1 MAVVIDLEGKV
12 AFVSGATAGLGA
24 GIADRLVEAG
34 AFVFRHAG
42 RTGPDGGDLGDP
54 QIVESVLSRAHAQ
67 HGRLDIVV
75 NNAGLQPVSAFTEI
89 DAQEWDAVVG
99 AGLSAL
105 HHVTQAAARMM
116 TPGSS
121 IVNIASIEG
130 LQPAMGH
137 AHYSTVK
144 AGVIMHTRTAAA
156 ALGHMGIRVN
166 SVSPGLIDRQ
176 GLAEN
181 WPDGVNR
188 YLTAAPL
195 ARLGTPLDVANAVL
209 FLASDLSSW
218 TTGSNLVVD
227 GGVLS
232 RSTW

>member
-1 MAVVIDLEGKV
+1 MIDLEGKV
-12 AFVSGATAGLGA
+12 AFVSGASAGLGA
-24 GIADRLVEAG
+24 GIADRLADAG
-34 AFVFRHAG
+34 ASVYRHSG

-54 QIVESVLSRAHAQ
+54 QVVESVLRRAYAQ

-75 NNAGLQPVSAFTEI
+75 NNAALQPVSSFTEI
-89 DAQEWDAVVG
+89 TGEEWDGVVA
-99 AGLSAL
+99 AGLTAV
-105 HHVTQAAARMM
+105 HHVTQAAAELMS
-116 TPGSS
+116 GGGA

-156 ALGHMGIRVN
+156 ALGHRSIRVN

-176 GLAEN
+176 GLAEG

-188 YLTAAPL
+188 YLSAAPL
-195 ARLGTPLDVANAVL
+195 ARLGQPLDVANAVV
-209 FLASDLSSW
+209 FLASDLSAW
-218 TTGSNLVVD
+218 ITGANLVVD